1 MLRIALSRRLLAV
14 ATTTA
19 LMLAPALALAQEPT
33 PEPATGSAPEASP
46 TAVTSA
52 LGAWEVVA
60 FDAWQAG
67 LAEPLPESLLRV
79 SFLAEGRM
87 QGETACGRCDG
98 GWGGAGNEL
107 FAGVAPSGFLGC
119 AEEQTAEAVG
129 LSTALGDV
137 VRWQSDDEGGLLL
150 LDPAGATRVVLRPLE
165 IGDPAGTWLVTRF
178 RRPNGEWA
186 EPLEDQPMELGLLP
200 DGILEGSTGCRLLLG
215 GYSYDAGDITVGPFD
230 TEGLPCEG
238 DAQRA
243 ERRLLRALGQATTW
257 AQDAD
262 ELVLSN
268 ETEPVME
275 LVRAPEI
282 DE

>member
-1 MLRIALSRRLLAV
+1 ML
-14 ATTTA
+14 T
-19 LMLAPALALAQEPT
+19 PAAALAQEPT
-33 PEPATGSAPEASP
+33 PEPATGAAPIAATSP
-46 TAVTSA
+46 E
-52 LGAWEVVA
+52 GAWMVVA

-67 LAEPLPESLLRV
+67 LAEPLPGSPLRV
-79 SFLAEGRM
+79 SFLADGRM
-87 QGETACGRCDG
+87 QGETGCGRFGG

-137 VRWQSDDEGGLLL
+137 VRWQADDDGGLVL
-150 LDPAGATRVVLRPLE
+150 LDPAGTTRVVLQPLE
-165 IGDPAGTWLVTRF
+165 IGDPAGQWLVTRF

-186 EPLEDQPMELGLLP
+186 EPLLDQPMELGLLAG
-200 DGILEGSTGCRLLLG
+200 GILEGSTGCRLLLG
-215 GYSYDAGDITVGPFD
+215 GYSYDAGDITIGPFD

-257 AQDAD
+257 EQNDD

-268 ETEPVME
+268 ETEPVVE
-275 LVRAPEI
+275 LVRAPEV